1 MKAEIIITI
10 VSIICTIVSIL
21 CGYYIYIRKKIEQE
35 ALNAI
40 NKAEDT
46 DKIGKEK
53 MAEAVETIYNILPA
67 CVRPFISK
75 DMIELVVQSVFDKME
90 EYVRKQVKK

>member
-10 VSIICTIVSIL
+10 VSIVCTIVSIL

-75 DMIELVVQSVFDKME
+75 DMIEIVVQGVFDKME

>member
-1 MKAEIIITI
+1 MKTELIITI
-10 VSIICTIVSIL
+10 VSIVCTIVSVL
-21 CGYYIYIRKKIEQE
+21 CGFYVYIRKKIEQE
-35 ALNAI
+35 ALDAI

-53 MAEAVETIYNILPA
+53 MAEAVETIYDVLPA

-75 DMIELVVQSVFDKME
+75 DMIEIVVQGVFDKME
-90 EYVRKQVKK
+90 EYVRKQIKK

>member
-10 VSIICTIVSIL
+10 VSIVCTIVSIL

-35 ALNAI
+35 ALDAI

-75 DMIELVVQSVFDKME
+75 DMIEIVVQGVFDKME

>member
-1 MKAEIIITI
+1 MKTELIITI
-10 VSIICTIVSIL
+10 VSIVCTIVSVL
-21 CGYYIYIRKKIEQE
+21 CGFYVYIRKKIEQE
-35 ALNAI
+35 ALDAI

-53 MAEAVETIYNILPA
+53 MAEAVETIYSVLPA

-75 DMIELVVQSVFDKME
+75 SMIEVVVQSVFDKME
-90 EYVRKQVKK
+90 EYVRKQIKK

>member
-75 DMIELVVQSVFDKME
+75 DMIELVVQGVFDKME

>member
-46 DKIGKEK
+46 DKVGKEK

-75 DMIELVVQSVFDKME
+75 DMIEIVVQGVFDKME

>member
-10 VSIICTIVSIL
+10 VSIVCTIVSIL

-35 ALNAI
+35 ALDAI

-53 MAEAVETIYNILPA
+53 MAEAVETIYSVLPA

-75 DMIELVVQSVFDKME
+75 DMIEVIVQRVFDKVE

>member
-1 MKAEIIITI
+1 MKAEIIVTI
-10 VSIICTIVSIL
+10 VSIVCTIVSIL

-35 ALNAI
+35 ALDAI

-75 DMIELVVQSVFDKME
+75 DMIELVVQGVFDKME

>member
-10 VSIICTIVSIL
+10 VSIVCTIVSIL

-35 ALNAI
+35 ALDAI

-53 MAEAVETIYNILPA
+53 MAEAVETIYNVLPA

-75 DMIELVVQSVFDKME
+75 DMIEVIVQRVFDKME

>member
-1 MKAEIIITI
+1 MKAEIIISI

-21 CGYYIYIRKKIEQE
+21 CAYYIYIRKKIEQE

-46 DKIGKEK
+46 DKVGKEK

-75 DMIELVVQSVFDKME
+75 DMIEIVVQGVFDKME

>member
-1 MKAEIIITI
+1 MKAEIIISI
-10 VSIICTIVSIL
+10 VSIVCTIVSIQ
-21 CGYYIYIRKKIEQE
+21 CGYYIYICKKIEQE

-46 DKIGKEK
+46 GKVGKEK
-53 MAEAVETIYNILPA
+53 MAEAVETIYNSLPA

-75 DMIELVVQSVFDKME
+75 DMIEIVVQGVFDKME

>member
-46 DKIGKEK
+46 DKVGKEK

-75 DMIELVVQSVFDKME
+75 DMIEVVVQGVFDKME

>member
-46 DKIGKEK
+46 DKVGKEK
-53 MAEAVETIYNILPA
+53 MAEAVETIYNILHA

-75 DMIELVVQSVFDKME
+75 DMIEIVVQGVFDKME

>member
-46 DKIGKEK
+46 DKVGKEK

-75 DMIELVVQSVFDKME
+75 DMIEIVVQDVFDKME

>member
-10 VSIICTIVSIL
+10 VSIVCTIVSIL

-35 ALNAI
+35 ALDAI

-75 DMIELVVQSVFDKME
+75 DMIEVVVQSVFDKME

>member
-1 MKAEIIITI
+1 MKAEIIISI
-10 VSIICTIVSIL
+10 VSIVCTIVSIL
-21 CGYYIYIRKKIEQE
+21 FGYYIYIRKKIEQE

-46 DKIGKEK
+46 GKVGKEK

-75 DMIELVVQSVFDKME
+75 DMIEIVVQGVFDKME

>member
-1 MKAEIIITI
+1 MKAEIIISI
-10 VSIICTIVSIL
+10 VSIVCTIVSIL

-46 DKIGKEK
+46 GKVGKEK

-67 CVRPFISK
+67 FVRPFISK
-75 DMIELVVQSVFDKME
+75 DMIEIVVQGVFDKME

>member
-10 VSIICTIVSIL
+10 VSIVCTIVSIL

-35 ALNAI
+35 ALDAI

-46 DKIGKEK
+46 DKVGKEK
-53 MAEAVETIYNILPA
+53 MADAVETIYNILPA

-75 DMIELVVQSVFDKME
+75 DMIEIVVQGVFDKME